1 MESLDVHLKVHYRLM
16 AQVTKGAVFQVE
28 SIFVTLHVSFPGE
41 NFIANITRKLAPLA
55 LVYFRDVNP
64 EVFLIPEVFVAD
76 AAHELFG
83 RRVRAGFVLLGP

>member
-1 MESLDVHLKVHYRLM
+1 MHFKIDDSFM
-16 AQVTKGAVFQVE
+16 AHVANRGVLQVKGVL
-28 SIFVTLHVSFPGE
+28 VTLHVPFPGE
-41 NFIANITRKLAPLA
+41 NLIANITRKLAPLA

-83 RRVRAGFVLLGP
+83 RRIRAGFVLLGP